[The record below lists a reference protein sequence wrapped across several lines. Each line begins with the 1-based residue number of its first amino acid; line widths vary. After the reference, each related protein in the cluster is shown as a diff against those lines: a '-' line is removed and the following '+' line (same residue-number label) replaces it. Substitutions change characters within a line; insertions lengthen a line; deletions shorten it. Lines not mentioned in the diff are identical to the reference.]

1 MKKLIGMVL
10 AGAAMA
16 VCAQDAAPGTA
27 TPVPAGEVPVKKVA
41 VFVQNRTRERAMDDE
56 IDGIRDRLA
65 ASLAAVDGMEVLDSA
80 QIADTFRKYKV
91 TTDEEKKGLVS
102 GIFSGGSVPNV
113 ARMIGCDYIVA
124 ASVVGASSM
133 KRKMN
138 GQNNTVFTLRTT
150 IKVMDATGRTVG
162 SVPNWSSTFP
172 VLNEEGNDPM
182 NYYNILIDRWVE
194 DATDQLAA
202 NALKWRK
209 PAAAATALVAFKVT
223 TSIDKVV
230 TELESQTKGTKGE
243 LLAELRKVVGGATV
257 ELDGA
262 VIGSC
267 PGEFRAA
274 PGLHQIKITRQWMQD
289 YTATVNI
296 VDGMQL
302 DVAMEMSE
310 AGLAKWGSAEAI
322 RADVAKRYG
331 EAAFQRGVKVNVD
344 TTHWRDPAVGTGLN
358 GRRIKISD

>member
-1 MKKLIGMVL
+1 MLVKMIGVVL
-10 AGAAMA
+10 TGAAMA
-16 VCAQDAAPGTA
+16 VCAQDVVPGTV
-27 TPVPAGEVPVKKVA
+27 TPVPSTEVPVKRVA

-91 TTDEEKKGLVS
+91 TADEEKKGLVH
-102 GIFSGGSVPNV
+102 GVFSGGSVPNV
-113 ARMIGCDYIVA
+113 ARLIGCDYIVA

-133 KRKMN
+133 RRKMG
-138 GQNNTVFTLRTT
+138 GQENTVFTLRAT

-172 VLNEEGNDPM
+172 VLNEGGHDPM

-194 DATDQLAA
+194 EATDQLAA
-202 NALKWRK
+202 NALRWRA
-209 PAAAATALVAFKVT
+209 PAAAATALVTFRVT

-230 TELESQTKGTKGE
+230 TGLESQTKGANGE
-243 LLAELRKVVGGATV
+243 LLADLRKVVGGATV

-296 VDGMQL
+296 VDGVQL

-322 RADVAKRYG
+322 RADVAQRYG
-331 EAAFQRGVKVNVD
+331 NAARERGVKINLD
-344 TTHWRDPAVGTGLN
+344 TSNWRDGVLGG
-358 GRRIKISD
+358 GHVQKIKISD

>member
-10 AGAAMA
+10 TGAAMA
-16 VCAQDAAPGTA
+16 VGAQVAAPGTA
-27 TPVPAGEVPVKKVA
+27 TPVPSTEVPVKKVA

-56 IDGIRDRLA
+56 IDGIRDRLT

-80 QIADTFRKYKV
+80 QIADTFRRYKV

-102 GIFSGGSVPNV
+102 GIFSGGSIPNV

-138 GQNNTVFTLRTT
+138 GQNNTIFTLRTT
-150 IKVMDATGRTVG
+150 VKVMDATGRTVG

-194 DATDQLAA
+194 DATNQLAA
-202 NALKWRK
+202 DALKWRA
-209 PAAAATALVAFKVT
+209 PAAAATALVAFRVT

-274 PGLHQIKITRQWMQD
+274 PGLHQIKITRQWMQT

-322 RADVAKRYG
+322 RADVAQRYG
-331 EAAFQRGVKVNVD
+331 NAARERGVKINLD
-344 TTHWRDPAVGTGLN
+344 TSNWRDGVLGGGARGHKVKVT
-358 GRRIKISD
+358 D

>member
-10 AGAAMA
+10 AGAAMT
-16 VCAQDAAPGTA
+16 VCAQGVAPGTA
-27 TPVPAGEVPVKKVA
+27 TPVPSTEVPVKKVA
-41 VFVQNRTRERAMDDE
+41 VFVQNRTRERAFDDE
-56 IDGIRDRLA
+56 IDGIRDRLT

-91 TTDEEKKGLVS
+91 STDEEKKGLVS

-133 KRKMN
+133 RRKMN
-138 GQNNTVFTLRTT
+138 GQDNTVFTLRTT
-150 IKVMDATGRTVG
+150 VKVMDATGRTVG
-162 SVPNWSSTFP
+162 SVPNWSSSFP

-194 DATDQLAA
+194 DATNQLAA
-202 NALKWRK
+202 DALKWRA
-209 PAAAATALVAFKVT
+209 PAAAATALAAFKVT

-230 TELESQTKGTKGE
+230 TELESQTKGTNGE

-274 PGLHQIKITRQWMQD
+274 PGLHQIRITRQWMQD
-289 YTATVNI
+289 YTATVN
-296 VDGMQL
+296 VVEGLQL

-322 RADVAKRYG
+322 RADVA
-331 EAAFQRGVKVNVD
+331 QR
-344 TTHWRDPAVGTGLN
+344 
-358 GRRIKISD
+358 

>member
-1 MKKLIGMVL
+1 MMKKLMSMVVL
-10 AGAAMA
+10 TGAALAALAQEATPGA
-16 VCAQDAAPGTA
+16 V
-27 TPVPAGEVPVKKVA
+27 TPVPAAEIPVKKVA

-56 IDGIRDRLA
+56 IDGIRDRLT

-133 KRKMN
+133 KRKLN

-150 IKVMDATGRTVG
+150 VKVMDATGRTVG

-172 VLNEEGNDPM
+172 VLNEEGSDPM

-194 DATDQLAA
+194 DATNQLAA
-202 NALKWRK
+202 NALKWRA
-209 PAAAATALVAFKVT
+209 PAAAATALVAFRVT

-230 TELESQTKGTKGE
+230 TELE
-243 LLAELRKVVGGATV
+243 
-257 ELDGA
+257 
-262 VIGSC
+262 
-267 PGEFRAA
+267 
-274 PGLHQIKITRQWMQD
+274 
-289 YTATVNI
+289 
-296 VDGMQL
+296 
-302 DVAMEMSE
+302 
-310 AGLAKWGSAEAI
+310 
-322 RADVAKRYG
+322 
-331 EAAFQRGVKVNVD
+331 
-344 TTHWRDPAVGTGLN
+344 
-358 GRRIKISD
+358 

>member
-16 VCAQDAAPGTA
+16 VCAQDVAPGTV
-27 TPVPAGEVPVKKVA
+27 TPVPSTEVPVKKVA

-80 QIADTFRKYKV
+80 QIADTFRKYTV

-124 ASVVGASSM
+124 ASVVSANSM
-133 KRKMN
+133 KRKQS
-138 GQNNTVFTLRTT
+138 GQDSTVFTLRTT
-150 IKVMDATGRTVG
+150 IKVLDATGRTVG

-172 VLNEEGNDPM
+172 VLNEGGDDPM
-182 NYYNILIDRWVE
+182 NYYNILIARWVE

-202 NALKWRK
+202 NALKWRA

-267 PGEFRAA
+267 PGEFRVA
-274 PGLHQIKITRQWMQD
+274 PGLHQIKVTRQWMQD

-331 EAAFQRGVKVNVD
+331 EAALQRGVKINFD
-344 TTHWRDPAVGTGLN
+344 TANWRDGVLGGADRT
-358 GRRIKISD
+358 IKVKD

>member
-16 VCAQDAAPGTA
+16 VGAQEAAK
-27 TPVPAGEVPVKKVA
+27 PVPAEEIPVKKVA

-91 TTDEEKKGLVS
+91 TTDEEKRGLVS
-102 GIFSGGSVPNV
+102 GIFTGGSIPNV

-124 ASVVGASSM
+124 ASIVGASSM

-209 PAAAATALVAFKVT
+209 PAAAATAFVAFKVT

-302 DVAMEMSE
+302 DIAMEMSE

-322 RADVAKRYG
+322 RADVAQRYG
-331 EAAFQRGVKVNVD
+331 NAARERGVKINID
-344 TTHWRDPAVGTGLN
+344 TANWRDGVLGGG
-358 GRRIKISD
+358 GRGQKIKISD

>member
-10 AGAAMA
+10 AGAAMT
-16 VCAQDAAPGTA
+16 VVAQGVAPGTT
-27 TPVPAGEVPVKKVA
+27 TPVPATEVPVKKVA
-41 VFVQNRTRERAMDDE
+41 VFVQNRTRERAMDVVF
-56 IDGIRDRLA
+56 DGIRDRLA

-80 QIADTFRKYKV
+80 QIADTFRRYKV

-102 GIFSGGSVPNV
+102 GIFTGGSVPNV
-113 ARMIGCDYIVA
+113 ARMIGCDYIIA
-124 ASVVGASSM
+124 ASVVGASTM
-133 KRKMN
+133 KRN
-138 GQNNTVFTLRTT
+138 LGGQLNTVYTLRMTT
-150 IKVMDATGRTVG
+150 KVMDATGRTVG
-162 SVPNWSSTFP
+162 AVPNWSNTFP
-172 VLNEEGNDPM
+172 VLNDAGDDPM

-194 DATDQLAA
+194 DATNQIAE

-209 PAAAATALVAFKVT
+209 PAAAATACVAFKVT

-230 TELESQTKGTKGE
+230 TELESQTKGAKGE

-267 PGEFRAA
+267 PGEFRVA
-274 PGLHQIKITRQWMQD
+274 PGLHQIKITRQWMQP

-322 RADVAKRYG
+322 RADVAQRYG
-331 EAAFQRGVKVNVD
+331 NAARERGVKINLN
-344 TTHWRDPAVGTGLN
+344 TSNWRDGVLGG
-358 GRRIKISD
+358 GHGQKIKISD

>member
-16 VCAQDAAPGTA
+16 VVAQEQV
-27 TPVPAGEVPVKKVA
+27 VPADEIPVKKVA
-41 VFVQNRTRERAMDDE
+41 VFVQNRTRMPVMDDE

-80 QIADTFRKYKV
+80 QVADTFRRYKV
-91 TTDEEKKGLVS
+91 TTDEEKRGLVS
-102 GIFSGGSVPNV
+102 GVFTGGSVQNV
-113 ARMIGCDYIVA
+113 ARMIGCDYILA
-124 ASVVGASSM
+124 ASIVSASSM
-133 KRKMN
+133 KRN
-138 GQNNTVFTLRTT
+138 VGGQLNTVYTLRTT
-150 IKVMDATGRTVG
+150 IKVLDATGRTVG
-162 SVPNWSSTFP
+162 AVPPWTGTFP
-172 VLNEEGNDPM
+172 VLNEGGDDPM
-182 NYYNILIDRWVE
+182 NYYNILIDRWVG
-194 DATDQLAA
+194 AAVNQIAA
-202 NALKWRK
+202 NALKWRA

-274 PGLHQIKITRQWMQD
+274 PGLHQIKISRQWMQD

-296 VDGMQL
+296 VEGLQL
-302 DVAMEMSE
+302 DVAMELSE
-310 AGLAKWGSAEAI
+310 QGLAKWGSAEAI
-322 RADVAKRYG
+322 RADVAQRYG
-331 EAAFQRGVKVNVD
+331 NAARERGVKVNID
-344 TTHWRDPAVGTGLN
+344 TANWRDAAIGSGVAPRKV
-358 GRRIKISD
+358 IIDQ

>member
-16 VCAQDAAPGTA
+16 VCAQDVAPGTA
-27 TPVPAGEVPVKKVA
+27 TQVPSTEVPVKRIA

-56 IDGIRDRLA
+56 VDGIRDRLA

-91 TTDEEKKGLVS
+91 TADEEKKGLVP

-124 ASVVGASSM
+124 ASVVGVSSM
-133 KRKMN
+133 KRKLG

-194 DATDQLAA
+194 DATNQLAA
-202 NALKWRK
+202 DALKWRA

-267 PGEFRAA
+267 PGEFRVA

-331 EAAFQRGVKVNVD
+331 EAAFQRGVKVNIN
-344 TTHWRDPAVGTGLN
+344 TSNWRDGVLGG
-358 GRRIKISD
+358 GHGQRIKISD